1 MRKTGTI
8 IVIMDRGVL
17 VRAMRPKVQTSAS
30 ATQVSGSS
38 RQARFLNRKKRMTV
52 IIRKV
57 IGGSWKKSFLV
68 KLARASETKGIPI

>member
-30 ATQVSGSS
+30 VTQVSGST
-38 RQARFLNRKKRMTV
+38 RQAIFRKRKKRRTA
-52 IIRKV
+52 IIQKV
-57 IGGSWKKSFLV
+57 MGGSWKKSFLV
-68 KLARASETKGIPI
+68 KLARASETKGMPI